1 MKKLLVLIVILY
13 GQLFAQEQEST
24 LKIYHQIFSDL
35 LHKKQINV
43 YTGDRELLQIFERSK
58 YLSPVIKPEVS
69 DIVIVNSRQMYEKAM
84 GRIASEKTSQKPII
98 FATDY
103 RLLKQYPDIVGAL
116 YWKKGRSQL
125 LFLKPRLDK
134 RGLHP
139 PDAYTPY
146 ILEQI

>member
-1 MKKLLVLIVILY
+1 LTKILLLAVILF

-35 LHKKQINV
+35 LHKKQIKV
-43 YTGDRELLQIFERSK
+43 YTDDRELRNIFRKSK
-58 YLSPVIKPEVS
+58 DILLVVKPEVS
-69 DIVIVNSRQMYEKAM
+69 DIVIVGSRQMYERIIHRIKAK
-84 GRIASEKTSQKPII
+84 GGSSQTLV

-125 LFLKPRLDK
+125 LFLKPRLD
-134 RGLHP
+134 RYHIVLPTG
-139 PDAYTPY
+139 YEPY

>member
-1 MKKLLVLIVILY
+1 MKKLLVLTVILF

-35 LHKKQINV
+35 LHKKQIKV
-43 YTGDRELLQIFERSK
+43 YTRDRELMKIFKNSK
-58 YLSPVIKPEVS
+58 DILLMIKPEVS
-69 DIVIVNSRQMYEKAM
+69 DIVIVSNRKMYE
-84 GRIASEKTSQKPII
+84 RIIPRIRVEEGALKSII

-103 RLLKQYPDIVGAL
+103 RLLKEYPDIVGAL

-125 LFLKPRLDK
+125 LFLKPRLK
-134 RGLHP
+134 KYRIVLP
-139 PDAYTPY
+139 AEYEPY